1 MDTRV
6 SEKKIGRK
14 ILKNLF
20 LVNDFY
26 NRPIYSSTLS
36 IFLGFTL
43 ISAMLVVPWNETFEE
58 R

>member
-6 SEKKIGRK
+6 SGKKIGRK

-26 NRPIYSSTLS
+26 DRPPIYFSKISV
-36 IFLGFTL
+36 FPGFTL
-43 ISAMLVVPWNETFEE
+43 IFARL
-58 R
+58 